1 MIAITKPERQD
12 APTHENEQFLKFVP
26 DIERYARW
34 LLRDLRAEERE
45 EAVCEVLAFAFC
57 AFRCLARHGKRDLAY
72 ATPLARFG
80 VARFRCGRRS
90 YSKRIGR
97 DVFSHVVQRR
107 RGFSLQSLHSAD
119 SRGNIWLEILADD
132 TVTPVPAQVAF
143 RLDFASWLRSLK
155 CRDRKLV
162 KLLAVGN
169 TPGETAKRL
178 RISRARVSQ
187 LRSQLQDGWRKF
199 QGEPDPGTKSLPSN
213 LQKGAAQS
221 WKPSFLWC

>member
-1 MIAITKPERQD
+1 SAQLALLWNTSEQRCRTLIRALGDCPSVRQNLLCPARRGAVVSITRPPRKGRSPSTKEVVPMIAITKPERQD
-12 APTHENEQFLKFVP
+12 APRHENEQFLKFVP

-132 TVTPVPAQVAF
+132 
-143 RLDFASWLRSLK
+143 
-155 CRDRKLV
+155 
-162 KLLAVGN
+162 
-169 TPGETAKRL
+169 
-178 RISRARVSQ
+178 
-187 LRSQLQDGWRKF
+187 
-199 QGEPDPGTKSLPSN
+199 
-213 LQKGAAQS
+213 
-221 WKPSFLWC
+221 